1 MKQTITLLACVALL
15 FGACQNKEEKTETE
29 TVTKEITVEKPE
41 EDVDAVEKEMCFM
54 QVVSKDTLLLTITRD
69 GDNISGTYK
78 SIPFE
83 KDKKT
88 NVFKGNI
95 SGNTVNAIG
104 TAMAEGTTVQ
114 EEIVFTIE
122 NNQAGLK
129 FGEMIE
135 GDDGVYRY
143 KNVKSAT
150 SLFINKVACP

>member
-1 MKQTITLLACVALL
+1 MKYNIALLACVSLL
-15 FGACQNKEEKTETE
+15 FGACQNKEEKTKTITEET
-29 TVTKEITVEKPE
+29 TVEKPAE
-41 EDVDAVEKEMCFM
+41 AEVPVEKEMCFM
-54 QVVSKDTLLLTITRD
+54 QVVTKDTLLLTVTRD

-78 SIPFE
+78 SVPFE

-88 NVFKGNI
+88 NIFKGSI
-95 SGNTVNAIG
+95 SGNTVNAVG

-114 EEIVFTIE
+114 EEIIFTIE
-122 NNQAGLK
+122 NDKAGIK

-150 SLFINKVACP
+150 SLYINKVACP

>member
-1 MKQTITLLACVALL
+1 MKYKIAILVCVSLL
-15 FGACQNKEEKTETE
+15 FGACQNKEEKTETVIKE
-29 TVTKEITVEKPE
+29 TTVEQPVE
-41 EDVDAVEKEMCFM
+41 AEAPVEKEMCFM

-69 GDNISGTYK
+69 GDNISGTFK

-95 SGNTVNAIG
+95 SGNMVNAIG

-114 EEIVFTIE
+114 EEIIFTIE
-122 NNQAGLK
+122 NDKAGIK